1 MHMSE
6 SRSGLERRSRML
18 SLSVRNA
25 SASAARASVSWAEP
39 LAGVLGD
46 LSVGE
51 AAEAVAGELPVIQ
64 PGLVIADQPGGN
76 ERRGERVLDTE
87 LLDPGRHVGAAGRVE
102 QLVEAIEDHDGAPG
116 QQQEVRQPR
125 RRGALVEGLQ
135 RVFDMTD
142 HGPFGGSLA
151 A

>member
-1 MHMSE
+1 MSE

-116 QQQEVRQPR
+116 QQQEVR
-125 RRGALVEGLQ
+125 
-135 RVFDMTD
+135 
-142 HGPFGGSLA
+142 
-151 A
+151 